1 MTKKNKNSKITRQ
14 LNKNMKLSQARTK
27 LKKEL
32 EGLAAQYEAKMSSLE
47 KEHNF
52 IDRLPLETLEDYQAY
67 AAGLKTD
74 FNLQF
79 FDKKRALE
87 KLRDQKIEELKKIDI
102 KMDEG
107 QIDLALKK
115 IEALL
120 IQLKE
125 K

>member
-1 MTKKNKNSKITRQ
+1 MSKKKSKSTKVSRQ
-14 LNKNMKLSQARTK
+14 LNKNMKMSQARTQ

-47 KEHNF
+47 KERNF
-52 IDRLPLETLEDYQAY
+52 IDRLPLETLEDFQEY

-79 FDKKRALE
+79 FDRKRDLE
-87 KLRDQKIEELKKIDI
+87 KLRDKKIEELKKLDI

-120 IQLKE
+120 ISLK
-125 K
+125 